1 MSKRALAW
9 IVVALAGLLST
20 AGLLFFMFGT
30 SKLTFS
36 EAEVQERLNNKLP
49 RTVRDMTIERM
60 VARLAEN
67 RMALR
72 VEVKGT
78 VLRQPIAAVVTAR
91 GVPRYEAQKGEMF
104 FDADDVKLGQLTVAG
119 RSVAG
124 EEDAATRKRLAEA
137 ASKAVQGLAQAAIK
151 AYLASRPVY
160 RFKEDFKGVVLKAA
174 LVDVAIQDNTLAV
187 TFSLWRLSTMVAVF
201 AFALFAVL
209 LAALLLVRHPL
220 WGLSRQSHKSRIT
233 EPRAIVPP
241 KDVASA
247 FAARTDLPAPHR
259 REVGKDGCAFCI
271 GKMGETRHLRTCAIG
286 VRRLHEGSEML
297 GRPVLRD
304 IARYV
309 QLRGQLAADEIDG
322 MAGCAMLHEQ
332 AEPTPRL
339 LGCLVAG
346 RGIAVAPVEGLHG

>member
-1 MSKRALAW
+1 MAQAAMSKRALAW
-9 IVVALAGLLST
+9 IVVSLAGLLST

-30 SKLTFS
+30 SKLTLS

-104 FDADDVKLGQLTVAG
+104 FDADDVKLDQLTVAG

-137 ASKAVQGLAQAAIK
+137 ASMAVQSLAQAAIK

-174 LVDVAIQDNTLAV
+174 LADVAIQDNTLAV

-201 AFALFAVL
+201 AFALLAVL
-209 LAALLLVRHPL
+209 LAVLLLVRHPL
-220 WGLSRQSHKSRIT
+220 WGLRGNRT
-233 EPRAIVPP
+233 NRANP
-241 KDVASA
+241 
-247 FAARTDLPAPHR
+247 
-259 REVGKDGCAFCI
+259 G
-271 GKMGETRHLRTCAIG
+271 
-286 VRRLHEGSEML
+286 
-297 GRPVLRD
+297 
-304 IARYV
+304 
-309 QLRGQLAADEIDG
+309 
-322 MAGCAMLHEQ
+322 
-332 AEPTPRL
+332 
-339 LGCLVAG
+339 
-346 RGIAVAPVEGLHG
+346 

>member
-1 MSKRALAW
+1 MLVFETGTGLIQVVEMPGAIHRYMDGRKIGGFPTDAATMAQAAMSKRALAW

-124 EEDAATRKRLAEA
+124 EEDAATRKRMAEA

-174 LVDVAIQDNTLAV
+174 LVDVAIQENTLAV

-201 AFALFAVL
+201 AFAHVC
-209 LAALLLVRHPL
+209 
-220 WGLSRQSHKSRIT
+220 
-233 EPRAIVPP
+233 RA
-241 KDVASA
+241 
-247 FAARTDLPAPHR
+247 
-259 REVGKDGCAFCI
+259 
-271 GKMGETRHLRTCAIG
+271 
-286 VRRLHEGSEML
+286 
-297 GRPVLRD
+297 
-304 IARYV
+304 
-309 QLRGQLAADEIDG
+309 
-322 MAGCAMLHEQ
+322 
-332 AEPTPRL
+332 
-339 LGCLVAG
+339 AG
-346 RGIAVAPVEGLHG
+346 RAPARSPPAVGSRGNRTSRANPG